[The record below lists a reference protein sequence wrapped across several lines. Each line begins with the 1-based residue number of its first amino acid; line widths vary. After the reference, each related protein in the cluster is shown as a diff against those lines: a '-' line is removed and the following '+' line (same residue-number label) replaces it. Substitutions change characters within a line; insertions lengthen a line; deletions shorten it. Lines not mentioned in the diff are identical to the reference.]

1 MRGGKK
7 KIYILTLHGPAEKRK
22 MKAGRCGGVGE
33 AGGAPRAG
41 GGRCGQPG
49 LACRLQGPG
58 GEPAAQP
65 GALGWEHACPSSGH
79 PSAPS
84 SPEADRDGVRG
95 AFPQPALQPLL
106 PSAPGGDKLFPAPRH
121 SSPVSHLRHA
131 PPRCA
136 GPPTSLCLITFR
148 VGAAWIVLMHLFGA
162 IGTTPLAT

>member
-1 MRGGKK
+1 MSLRPAGLREQAAGSAGSRGS
-7 KIYILTLHGPAEKRK
+7 PAVCRAPGENRQLSRVLW
-22 MKAGRCGGVGE
+22 AG
-33 AGGAPRAG
+33 
-41 GGRCGQPG
+41 
-49 LACRLQGPG
+49 
-58 GEPAAQP
+58 
-65 GALGWEHACPSSGH
+65 EHACPSSGH